1 METEEV
7 FRSISETK
15 FHDEFLHLQDLWKTP
30 AKTHQNILVGN
41 DYKIAPNV
49 SHMDNLY
56 HFVQIA
62 FYALLTLF
70 TDFTLALKHPL
81 YWLYMIF
88 VYPII
93 LVAYFIL
100 ETSLFFLTF
109 LKFDSIKHT
118 IDDKWSEYTSPDEL
132 FDSEFFSQPE
142 NQEIIDEGVGALN
155 NPYYKD
161 FEDDDYV
168 DNHNC
173 NLDIAQ
179 LLLFMSDLVYN
190 RDASKVLK
198 AKQKLNMINFQPEKS
213 EQILQEVVA
222 LLNESEETI
231 SAQTKK
237 WKLKYTTVSELNSLG
252 ESFAGIFY
260 SERHNFIVVTFKGTT
275 IDNFEKWMTE
285 MIFQRIDGQTFFS
298 GKSYNGYRSI
308 LYPNDLQPSPYVT
321 IIEGIR
327 NAVQQIR
334 SYREKNYSHEKKR
347 NINVWV
353 TGHSFG
359 GAMATMFYAR
369 CINSPNDLGEHCIL
383 RDAYTFGSPSVEN
396 SEFAKTYMSALDKRD
411 EVSSTL
417 WRIVNDD
424 DIMCKLPIGFYHS
437 GSIGKYNSLDNIHI
451 GEAIRFYQNGNKP
464 TLIKNPLII
473 NRDKNHYP
481 VIKSSRPKENME
493 IHVPVSL
500 LDKKLPT
507 FVRNNTIS
515 RYTIAMAKAR
525 EYLHEKNVGN
535 SGRTKSGYQGEIT
548 LDYE

>member
-7 FRSISETK
+7 FRTISETK
-15 FHDEFLHLQDLWKTP
+15 FRDEFLHLQDLWKTP
-30 AKTHQNILVGN
+30 AKTHQNILVGD

-49 SHMDNLY
+49 SHIDNLY
-56 HFVQIA
+56 HIIQIA
-62 FYALLTLF
+62 LYALLTLF

-100 ETSLFFLTF
+100 EISLFFLNT
-109 LKFDSIKHT
+109 LKLDGIKHT
-118 IDDKWSEYTSPDEL
+118 IDDKWSEYTSRDDEL
-132 FDSEFFSQPE
+132 FDIEFFSE
-142 NQEIIDEGVGALN
+142 RVNKEIVDEGVDALN
-155 NPYYKD
+155 KPYYKD
-161 FEDDDYV
+161 FEDDDSV
-168 DNHNC
+168 DRTHNC

-198 AKQKLNMINFQPEKS
+198 AKQKLNMIKFQPEKS

-222 LLNESEETI
+222 LLNESEEPI
-231 SAQTKK
+231 NAKNKK

-285 MIFQRIDGQTFFS
+285 MLFQRIDGQTFFS

-308 LYPNDLQPSPYVT
+308 LYPNDLQPSPYAT

-334 SYREKNYSHEKKR
+334 SYREKNSSREKKR

-369 CINSPNDLGEHCIL
+369 CINSPNDLGEHCVL

-396 SEFAKTYMSALDKRD
+396 SEFAKTYMSALDKGD
-411 EVSSTL
+411 EVSNTL

-451 GEAIRFYQNGNKP
+451 GEAIRFYQNGSKP
-464 TLIKNPLII
+464 TLIKNPLIT
-473 NRDKNHYP
+473 NGDKNHYP
-481 VIKSSRPKENME
+481 IIKSSRPNEDGE
-493 IHVPVSL
+493 IKIPVGE

-507 FVRNNTIS
+507 FIRNNTIS
-515 RYTIAMAKAR
+515 RYAIAMAIAR
-525 EYLHEKNVGN
+525 NHLHEKNVGN
-535 SGRTKSGYQGEIT
+535 SGRTKSGYQG
-548 LDYE
+548 LKQ